1 MTFSAKPYLFKP
13 DNLCNWSAQF
23 NHSDVDDKYKTP
35 IEMRYMS
42 TLRHKNN
49 IECEKIKKL
58 YNKYEVK
65 KFFEEFDLNV
75 PKLYYYTNKKRNIEH
90 ILSYHKDYVAKPA
103 HMSES
108 DGVFINDDD
117 YEKVNKHLNESLDK
131 SSRSTE
137 PKMMKET
144 EKGILV
150 EEHIEYDYEFKV
162 FVLYGCPVVGDLR
175 NGPKEWHRVDMI
187 DKVNNYFNW
196 DKEYEICKQIAKDLR
211 IDFFRIDF
219 FYSKKENKF
228 YAGEMAF
235 RPSTILGSQIENY
248 VMERWG
254 KMIQK

>member
-1 MTFSAKPYLFKP
+1 MTFNAKPYLFKP

-42 TLRHKNN
+42 TLSHKNN

-90 ILSYHKDYVAKPA
+90 ILSYHKNYVAKPA

-150 EEHIEYDYEFKV
+150 EEYIEYDYEFKV

-187 DKVNNYFNW
+187 DKVNKYFNW